1 MATTTSITTSYAG
14 KFAGEYIFSALKAGD
29 TLAKDIVTVK
39 PNVKEP
45 GVTVKRLSTD
55 GIIKGSSCDFS
66 PTSTITL
73 DDRKLVVKKLQV
85 NLQTCK
91 EDFEV
96 DWDEESMGSSAFT
109 DLPPSFEAAIIEYL
123 QARVAQDNDRLIWQ
137 GTDGADEYD
146 GFTTLIAADAGI
158 PAAQDLSG
166 AFVDKDNV
174 IETLQN
180 VYDAIPDNMIYQ
192 GDIVIAVAY
201 NVAKAYQ
208 QALSGFGTAGLGA
221 AGYQNNAF
229 VGEKPLDFLGL
240 PMFAVSGM
248 PTSDI
253 VVYNRSEF
261 WFGTGVLS
269 DWNEIRLL
277 DMADLDASQNIR
289 MVMRFYGGVQYAF
302 SENIVY
308 YNGAES

>member
-1 MATTTSITTSYAG
+1 MATTTTITTNYAG

-29 TLAKDIVTVK
+29 TLAKNLVTVK
-39 PNVKEP
+39 PNVKEA
-45 GVTVKRLSTD
+45 GVTVKRLSTT
-55 GIIKGSSCDFS
+55 GIIKGSSCDFT

-73 DDRKLVVKKLQV
+73 DDRKLTPKKLQV

-91 EDFEV
+91 EDFEA

-137 GTDGADEYD
+137 GVDGADEYD
-146 GFTTLIAADAGI
+146 GFTTLIAADGGI

-166 AFVDKDNV
+166 AAVDKDNV
-174 IETLQN
+174 QDVLN
-180 VYDAIPDNMIYQ
+180 SVYDAIPDNMIYQ
-192 GDIVIAVAY
+192 GDIIVACAY

-208 QALSGFGTAGLGA
+208 QSLIGLGTNGQGA
-221 AGYQNNAF
+221 AGYQNDAS
-229 VGEKPLDFLGL
+229 VGEKPLDFLGFPL
-240 PMFAVSGM
+240 FPVSGM
-248 PTSDI
+248 PSSDI
-253 VVYNRSEF
+253 VVYNRNEF

-269 DWNEIRLL
+269 DWNELRLL
-277 DMADLDASQNIR
+277 DMADLDGSQNVR
-289 MVMRFYGGVQYAF
+289 MIMRFYGGVQYAF